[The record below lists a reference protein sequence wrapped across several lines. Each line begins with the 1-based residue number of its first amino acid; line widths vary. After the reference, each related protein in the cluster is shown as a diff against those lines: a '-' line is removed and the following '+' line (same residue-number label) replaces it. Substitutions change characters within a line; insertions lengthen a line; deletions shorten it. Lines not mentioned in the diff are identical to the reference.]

1 MSIKHLLNDDMV
13 NKWQR
18 EDDGLNLATFQFKAG
33 DLVSRTDSLGESLG
47 IFLKQNGVWATINWT
62 KMPEGVI
69 FKEKQMVSD
78 IVILSGASK

>member
-1 MSIKHLLNDDMV
+1 MSIKHLLNSDMTD
-13 NKWQR
+13 KWKKE
-18 EDDGLNLATFQFKAG
+18 EDELFGSFKFSVG

-78 IVILSGASK
+78 IVILSGVNK

>member
-1 MSIKHLLNDDMV
+1 MSIKHLLNSDMTD
-13 NKWQR
+13 KWKKE
-18 EDDGLNLATFQFKAG
+18 EDERFGAFKFSVG

-78 IVILSGASK
+78 IVILNGVDK

>member
-1 MSIKHLLNDDMV
+1 MSIKHLLNGDMTD
-13 NKWQR
+13 KWKKE
-18 EDDGLNLATFQFKAG
+18 EDELFGAFKFSVG

-78 IVILSGASK
+78 IVILNGVDK

>member
-1 MSIKHLLNDDMV
+1 MSIKHLLNSDMTD
-13 NKWQR
+13 KWKKE
-18 EDDGLNLATFQFKAG
+18 EDELFGSFKFSVG

-78 IVILSGASK
+78 IVILNGVDK

>member
-1 MSIKHLLNDDMV
+1 MSIKHLLNSDMTD
-13 NKWQR
+13 KWKKE
-18 EDDGLNLATFQFKAG
+18 EDERFGAFKFSVG

-47 IFLKQNGVWATINWT
+47 VFLKQNGVWATINWT

-78 IVILSGASK
+78 IVILNGVDK